1 MNEKLKM
8 QIAKFK
14 LKVLLVLF
22 FLFGSTAAFSQETR
36 PTARDTTRVEDDA
49 NLDKKK
55 SDVKIFLDKIE
66 ILGRIER
73 PQTVFILPGKDPTVG
88 DIQLDR
94 SFFKEIFRFIEKEEY
109 RRRALKSL
117 H

>member
-1 MNEKLKM
+1 MKTVTL
-8 QIAKFK
+8 IF
-14 LKVLLVLF
+14 LFSVLF
-22 FLFGSTAAFSQETR
+22 CAAAFGQESKS
-36 PTARDTTRVEDDA
+36 TTRDSTRIEDDA
-49 NLDKKK
+49 NLDKKS
-55 SDVKIFLDKIE
+55 SDVKMFLDKIE

-73 PQTVFILPGKDPTVG
+73 PQTVFILPGKDPSVD
-88 DIQLDR
+88 DIHLDR

>member
-1 MNEKLKM
+1 MKTVTLV
-8 QIAKFK
+8 F
-14 LKVLLVLF
+14 LFSVLF
-22 FLFGSTAAFSQETR
+22 CAAAFSQESKS
-36 PTARDTTRVEDDA
+36 AGRDTTRIEDDA

-73 PQTVFILPGKDPTVG
+73 PQTVFILPGKDPTVD

-94 SFFKEIFRFIEKEEY
+94 SFFKEIFRLIEKEDY
-109 RRRALKSL
+109 RRRALKSP